1 MGLILTDDQ
10 KSFIVKGFARFESG
24 PEICR
29 AFKEKYGVELPTPR
43 AAQYNCGGPSFKG
56 AQKWQEL
63 FIATRRH
70 FLDSAEDIGITNKTF
85 RLQSLHKLHAVAMDK
100 RNVKMACEILEQA
113 AKEMGEVFTNKR
125 EIKSDVRSLTAT
137 MTTDELRNEILADLK
152 ALGVD
157 APASLAGP
165 PAPLQVGVVR
175 DKDKDKLN

>member
-1 MGLILTDDQ
+1 MAKLGGEHKAFVIRC
-10 KSFIVKGFARFESG
+10 FARFEPVADVVRSLKAEFG
-24 PEICR
+24 IDVP
-29 AFKEKYGVELPTPR
+29 AAQLYAYHPDNVDYR
-43 AAQYNCGGPSFKG
+43 AAKRW
-56 AQKWQEL
+56 KEL
-63 FIATRRH
+63 FQAERKA
-70 FLDSAEDIGITNKTF
+70 FLENVQSIGIANKTY
-85 RLQSLHKLHAVAMDK
+85 RIAELHKLCVVAIGRK
-100 RNVKMACEILEQA
+100 NVKLAAELMEQA

-157 APASLAGP
+157 APASLAP